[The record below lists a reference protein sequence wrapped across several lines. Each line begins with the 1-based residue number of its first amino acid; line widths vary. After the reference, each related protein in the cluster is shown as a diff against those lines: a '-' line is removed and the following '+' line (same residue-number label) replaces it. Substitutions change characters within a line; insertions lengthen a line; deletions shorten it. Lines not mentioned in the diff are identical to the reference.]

1 MPRVTLY
8 SKPECHLCDM
18 VKEVISRVRARR
30 EFELEIRN
38 ILTDPVDHERYK
50 NDIPVVMVDGVEI
63 ARYRLSEQ
71 RLEWGLN
78 QGQKAEG

>member
-8 SKPECHLCDM
+8 SKPECHLCDV

-38 ILTDPVDHERYK
+38 ILTDPADYERYK

-71 RLEWGLN
+71 RLEWGLDH
-78 QGQKAEG
+78 GQ

>member
-1 MPRVTLY
+1 MQRVTLY
-8 SKPECHLCDM
+8 SKPECHLCHV

-38 ILTDPVDHERYK
+38 ILTDPTDYERYK

-71 RLEWGLN
+71 RLEWALDN
-78 QGQKAEG
+78 AQLEQ

>member
-1 MPRVTLY
+1 MQRVTLY
-8 SKPECHLCDM
+8 SKPECHLCDV

-38 ILTDPVDHERYK
+38 ILTDPTDYERYK

-71 RLEWGLN
+71 RLEWALDN
-78 QGQKAEG
+78 AQLEQ

>member
-8 SKPECHLCDM
+8 SKPECHLCDV

-38 ILTDPVDHERYK
+38 ILTDPADYERYK

-71 RLEWGLN
+71 RLEWALD
-78 QGQKAEG
+78 QGQRVEG